1 MTQRRPSRLAP
12 AALAA
17 AVALAASPAFAAE
30 GQFSRTVFF
39 GDSLTDGGFFRPLL
53 PPEVQAVTGQF
64 TTNPGWVWA
73 QHLAERYGTD
83 ASANGNGQAGDNY
96 AVGGARVA
104 EDVVGQ
110 LGPTPSVVSQ
120 MQSFMGAGGVD
131 PDALYTVWGGANDVF
146 AVAAGAP
153 PEQTIGTAV
162 AAQVGVIGALQG
174 AGARYVLVPNLPDMG
189 ITPAARAQGPVAQGQ
204 LTALASAYNDALF
217 GGLAANGLRVIPL
230 DTFSFLREIAADPG
244 AYGFTNVTSP
254 GCDPVTASSSLTCS
268 PASYVQPDVAK
279 AWLFADG
286 VHPTD
291 AGHAALAD
299 FAASVLEGPALVA
312 AMPQAAGATGRARV
326 ERVAWH
332 LDGQP
337 ETGGLWFDVSGN
349 YLRRGDGDF
358 HDGFGP
364 ALTAG
369 WDWVSGNAVF
379 GVFGGYGE
387 TRQHWG
393 LHRGD
398 FRYEDI
404 TIGGFA
410 GWFSDAGGWGVTQLG
425 WSQLDFD
432 SHRRVQLGQGERSH
446 RGSTDGERLFLATH
460 LGWDFQRGNLRHGP
474 VASLVWQQIEMDG
487 FAESDPAL
495 STSLA
500 YPDQDFDSMIGS
512 IGWQV
517 AMTGEGAVRPYARFT
532 WDHEFEDAPE
542 EAFAIAQ
549 TMPGTGAYAVPTYGA
564 DDSYGTVTLGARTGL
579 FGLDANV
586 GISGTVSHDGGG
598 NTAVFISLG
607 RGF

>member
-1 MTQRRPSRLAP
+1 MTPRRSRFAP
-12 AALAA
+12 AVLAGAL
-17 AVALAASPAFAAE
+17 ALAASPAFAAE

-39 GDSLTDGGFFRPLL
+39 GDSLTDAGFFRPLL

-83 ASANGNGQAGDNY
+83 ASANGNGQSGDNY

-104 EDVVGQ
+104 EDVVGD
-110 LGPTPSVVSQ
+110 LGPTPSVTSQ
-120 MQSFMGAGGVD
+120 VQSFMGAGRVD

-162 AAQVGVIGALQG
+162 AAQVGAIGALQG

-189 ITPAARAQGPVAQGQ
+189 ITPAARTQGPVAQGQ

-217 GGLAANGLRVIPL
+217 GGLAANNLRVIPL
-230 DTFSFLREIAADPG
+230 DTFSFLREVAANP
-244 AYGFTNVTSP
+244 AEFGFANVTGSA
-254 GCDPVTASSSLTCS
+254 CDPASAPSALLCS
-268 PASYVQPDVAK
+268 PASYVQPDAAK
-279 AWLFADG
+279 TWLFADG

-299 FAASVLEGPALVA
+299 FAASVLEAPALVA
-312 AMPQAAGATGRARV
+312 AMPQAAGATGRARI

-332 LDGQP
+332 LDGLP
-337 ETGGLWFDVSGN
+337 DSGGWWFDVSGN

-369 WDWVSGNAVF
+369 VDWVSGNAVF
-379 GVFGGYGE
+379 GVYAGYGE

-393 LHRGD
+393 LNRGD
-398 FRYEDI
+398 FSYEDMGI
-404 TIGGFA
+404 GAHASWFADNGAWVTGQAGWSELEFDAHRRAVIGGGA
-410 GWFSDAGGWGVTQLG
+410 
-425 WSQLDFD
+425 
-432 SHRRVQLGQGERSH
+432 RSH
-446 RGSTDGERLFLATH
+446 RGSTDGERLALAVH
-460 LGWDFQRGNLRHGP
+460 GGWDFQRGNLRHGP
-474 VASLVWQQIEMDG
+474 VASLVWQQIDMDG
-487 FAESDPAL
+487 FAESDAAL

-500 YPDQDFDSMIGS
+500 YPDQDFDSLIGS
-512 IGWQV
+512 LGWQV
-517 AMTGEGAVRPYARFT
+517 ARAGEGAVRPYARFT

-542 EAFAIAQ
+542 DAFAIAQ
-549 TMPGTGAYAVPTYGA
+549 TMAGTGVYAVPTHGA
-564 DDSYGTVTLGARTGL
+564 DDSYGTVTLGARMGM

-586 GISGTVSHDGGG
+586 GISGTVSHAGGG
-598 NTAVFISLG
+598 NAAVFLSLG

>member
-1 MTQRRPSRLAP
+1 MTPRRSRVAP
-12 AALAA
+12 AILAGAIALAA
-17 AVALAASPAFAAE
+17 GPAFAE
-30 GQFSRTVFF
+30 DQFSRTVFF
-39 GDSLTDGGFFRPLL
+39 GDSLTDAGFFRPLL

-83 ASANGNGQAGDNY
+83 ASANGNGQSGDNY

-104 EDVVGQ
+104 EDVFGQ
-110 LGPTPSVVSQ
+110 LGPTPSVASQ
-120 MQSFMGAGGVD
+120 VQSFLGAGGVD
-131 PDALYTVWGGANDVF
+131 PDALYSVWGGANDVF

-162 AAQVGVIGALQG
+162 AAQVGLVGALQG

-217 GGLAANGLRVIPL
+217 GGLAASNLRVIPL
-230 DTFSFLREIAADPG
+230 DTFSFLREIAANPG
-244 AYGFTNVTSP
+244 DYGFTNVTSP
-254 GCDPVTASSSLTCS
+254 GCDPVTAASSLTCS
-268 PASYVQPDVAK
+268 PASYVQPDAPK
-279 AWLFADG
+279 TYLFADG

-312 AMPQAAGATGRARV
+312 AMPQAAAATGRGRA

-332 LDGQP
+332 VESRP
-337 ETGGLWFDVSGN
+337 ETGGWWFDVAGS
-349 YLRRGDGDF
+349 YLRRGDGDIQ
-358 HDGFGP
+358 DGFGP
-364 ALTAG
+364 SLTAG
-369 WDWVSGNAVF
+369 LDWVHGNAVF
-379 GVFGGYGE
+379 GAFGGYGV

-393 LHRGD
+393 LGRGD
-398 FRYEDI
+398 FRYEDL

-410 GWFSDAGGWGVTQLG
+410 GWFGDSGAWGVAQLS

-432 SHRRVQLGQGERSH
+432 SHRRVRLGQGERSH
-446 RGSTDGERLFLATH
+446 RASTDGEALVLATH

-474 VASLVWQQIEMDG
+474 VVSLVWQQVEMDG
-487 FAESDPAL
+487 FAESDAAL

-517 AMTGEGAVRPYARFT
+517 AATGEGAVRPYARFT
-532 WDHEFEDAPE
+532 WDNEFEDAPE

-549 TMPGTGAYAVPTYGA
+549 TMSASGPYAVPTWGA
-564 DDSYGTVTLGARTGL
+564 DDSYGTVTLGARAAL

-586 GISGTVSHDGGG
+586 GVSGTVGHDGGG